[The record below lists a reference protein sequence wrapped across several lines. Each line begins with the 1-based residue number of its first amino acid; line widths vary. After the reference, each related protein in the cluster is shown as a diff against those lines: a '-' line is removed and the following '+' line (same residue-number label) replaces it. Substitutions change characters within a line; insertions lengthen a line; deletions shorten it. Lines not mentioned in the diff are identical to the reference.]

1 MFHFDTNSN
10 NNYKIIN
17 PCTSYCEIIN
27 FINFN
32 SEILFKNNTVNTINI
47 NLINNYIFKENDN
60 NCKLLNRYNYNLK
73 FIGFKENNTS
83 NITMTFES
91 ELNYDMSIVNN
102 LSFHSLTIH
111 KLQMK
116 VTDNLVFKN
125 CIVIEFI
132 LQNNEDPQN
141 QSLLLIGDTSY
152 FQLIQVSNIQSIYL
166 IDCTIDGIRLTSF
179 LSFFSSGSV
188 FYTKNNLS
196 QNTFSKG
203 EFVTI
208 NNINVYENVTI
219 TFAYVSY
226 VLLEDATFHENE
238 MTQPALLINF
248 AITISLKNCKALR
261 KELFAILIG
270 GRIDILNFY
279 SRGSL
284 YIMLPISVTINYSN
298 FYKIPKIGLRLEE
311 AQNVK
316 ILNTNFTQCGASSIV
331 VKNTVHPSNMEITDC
346 LFTQNGKSGGIN
358 GGAINFESN
367 DIEVKLT
374 ILNCIFKDNQATKNG
389 GAIYL
394 NTLNEFSKLLI
405 YKSKFINNQANINSL
420 VTSTINSY
428 EGNGG
433 AIFAVSGS
441 VAVNDVND
449 VNDVNNGDSVVNNGG
464 YLELS
469 DDTFFL
475 NNKAVRGGA
484 IFTSCQ
490 LSFSSQTESQILMK
504 ENEAKVAGG
513 AFFLLNY
520 NNNNN
525 NIEQLLLN
533 NNNFKMI
540 NNSAHLYGS
549 QLATFIKKINVQF
562 NNENIKVFP
571 GLQFDIYLKAFD
583 LFNKSIPQISEQVK
597 FKVNFNQENFPLF
610 QVFGTTQGHYRYFI
624 LQNRNYTLQNTL
636 KQDNEGIPVSFDLI
650 LPESFVTIN
659 FQIIPCPEGY
669 FEKVTIDNFIQ
680 CEKYEFPTSVIII
693 ISVIAAL
700 LFFLTGI
707 IVGILIIYGTVKIMI
722 KLKRLAKKEKA
733 EMEIEKKILD
743 KQTIFDIDN
752 TPLLEDDRMVSL
764 SFSSSSSLSVRG
776 GNNKS
781 NKKKKGQKQQ
791 TFLIP
796 VEELKIEKKI
806 GEGGCGTVYSAKWGN
821 NTVAIKSIKIST
833 LDEEEESENDFEKEA
848 SLLSTLRHPNIVTF
862 YGVTI
867 TDKSKYMPYAYLI
880 DNFELILSFQ
890 LITSGFSSEMNNLE
904 MIFTSTKRSFSCK
917 TIFEH
922 ENGEYLNYTNGKHVD
937 FSYCFKGFK
946 YGRVKYTK
954 LLLSHINLYDK
965 TNLLPLD
972 FNHTSHYCNLY
983 KCVVHVNR
991 EDAKINE
998 GIRLYCNSPTLYSL
1012 NDNFKIMVCECD
1024 CLKKLCLRP
1033 GNECLRHK
1041 EIVSKFKIDAT
1052 NFNKLL
1058 QIDFSEVLYKELTN
1072 LRLSYKGIFTV
1083 KKDVHE
1089 YNINYNYSDDSK
1101 IMKNNYL
1108 ELYELD
1114 NENYI
1119 DKIVIKKV
1127 ANRLIQIFYCGKHN
1141 RNFTI
1146 ISFSNL
1152 LNKSYYY
1159 CLLVDS

>member
-1 MFHFDTNSN
+1 MSTSTASGGSDEFGKNCTE
-10 NNYKIIN
+10 IIN

-47 NLINNYIFKENDN
+47 NLISNYIFEKNDN
-60 NCKLLNRYNYNLK
+60 NCKLLNRYNLN
-73 FIGFKENNTS
+73 FIGFKGNNTS
-83 NITMTFES
+83 YITMKFES
-91 ELNYDMSIVNN
+91 ELNYDRSIVNN
-102 LSFHSLTIH
+102 LSFHSLTIRR
-111 KLQMK
+111 LQMK
-116 VTDNLVFKN
+116 FINNLVFKN
-125 CIVIEFI
+125 CIVIEFF
-132 LQNNEDPQN
+132 LLNNDGPPN
-141 QSLLLIGDTSY
+141 QSPSLLGETSY
-152 FQLIQVSNIQSIYL
+152 FQYIQLSNIKSINL
-166 IDCTIDGIRLTSF
+166 IYCTIYDIRLTSF
-179 LSFFSSGSV
+179 LSFFSGGSV
-188 FYTKNNLS
+188 FYTKSGIS

-203 EFVTI
+203 EFVTMD
-208 NNINVYENVTI
+208 NIDVYENVAF

-226 VLLEDATFHENE
+226 VLFENVTFHENE
-238 MTQPALLINF
+238 ITQPALLINF
-248 AITISLKNCKALR
+248 AITVSLNNCKALR
-261 KELFAILIG
+261 KELFAIIIG
-270 GRIDILNFY
+270 GRIDILKFY

-284 YIMLPISVTINYSN
+284 YIMLPTSVTINYSN

-316 ILNTNFTQCGASSIV
+316 ILNTNFTQCGAIV
-331 VKNTVHPSNMEITDC
+331 VKNTIHASSLEIIDC
-346 LFTQNGKSGGIN
+346 LFTQNSGIN

-405 YKSKFINNQANINSL
+405 YNSKFINNQANINSL
-420 VTSTINSY
+420 VTSTNSD

-433 AIFAVSGS
+433 AIFAVSRS
-441 VAVNDVND
+441 VVDD
-449 VNDVNNGDSVVNNGG
+449 VNNGG

-490 LSFSSQTESQILMK
+490 LLLTESQILMK
-504 ENEAKVAGG
+504 QNEAKVAGG

-520 NNNNN
+520 NNN

-549 QLATFIKKINVQF
+549 QLATFTKKINVQF

-583 LFNKSIPQISEQVK
+583 LFNKSIPQIFEQIK

-624 LQNRNYTLQNTL
+624 LQNRNYTLQNNL
-636 KQDNEGIPVSFDLI
+636 QKEKEGIPVSFDLI

-669 FEKVTIDNFIQ
+669 YEKVTTDNFIQ

-707 IVGILIIYGTVKIMI
+707 IVGILIIYGIVKIMI

-743 KQTIFDIDN
+743 KQTIFDIEN

-764 SFSSSSSLSVRG
+764 SSSSSLSVRG

-806 GEGGCGTVYSAKWGN
+806 GEGGKF
-821 NTVAIKSIKIST
+821 
-833 LDEEEESENDFEKEA
+833 LQ
-848 SLLSTLRHPNIVTF
+848 LL
-862 YGVTI
+862 
-867 TDKSKYMPYAYLI
+867 
-880 DNFELILSFQ
+880 
-890 LITSGFSSEMNNLE
+890 
-904 MIFTSTKRSFSCK
+904 
-917 TIFEH
+917 
-922 ENGEYLNYTNGKHVD
+922 
-937 FSYCFKGFK
+937 
-946 YGRVKYTK
+946 
-954 LLLSHINLYDK
+954 
-965 TNLLPLD
+965 
-972 FNHTSHYCNLY
+972 
-983 KCVVHVNR
+983 
-991 EDAKINE
+991 
-998 GIRLYCNSPTLYSL
+998 
-1012 NDNFKIMVCECD
+1012 
-1024 CLKKLCLRP
+1024 
-1033 GNECLRHK
+1033 
-1041 EIVSKFKIDAT
+1041 
-1052 NFNKLL
+1052 
-1058 QIDFSEVLYKELTN
+1058 
-1072 LRLSYKGIFTV
+1072 
-1083 KKDVHE
+1083 
-1089 YNINYNYSDDSK
+1089 
-1101 IMKNNYL
+1101 
-1108 ELYELD
+1108 
-1114 NENYI
+1114 
-1119 DKIVIKKV
+1119 
-1127 ANRLIQIFYCGKHN
+1127 
-1141 RNFTI
+1141 
-1146 ISFSNL
+1146 
-1152 LNKSYYY
+1152 
-1159 CLLVDS
+1159 